1 MGNTLIS
8 AFVGLFVQI
17 IFTAGLIGLFGM
29 FISFCN
35 RCFCDCV
42 GGVAFFIVRIT
53 GFIGTPIHEL
63 SHALMCLIFGHKITK
78 MQIYNIKMSSGTLGY
93 VEHTYNR
100 KNLYNQ
106 MGNFFIG
113 VAPIVIGGLAVTLF
127 VRFLTPQMYAT
138 MIFEGT
144 DIINV
149 SFDNFFFEIP
159 KSIWT
164 ILSSIFSPSNFS
176 NWRWWVCIIF
186 AIAISIHMEIS
197 RSDIKG
203 GLKGLAIIAVL
214 LLVTDLILAFL
225 FPRALTAV
233 TSAMISAGTY
243 IATFL
248 MIPAA
253 FSGMLLIISG
263 LVALIKALIRSI
275 ANGAE

>member
-1 MGNTLIS
+1 MGNTLMT
-8 AFVGLFVQI
+8 AFANLFVQI
-17 IFTAGLIGLFGM
+17 VFTAGIVGLCGM

-35 RCFCDCV
+35 RCFYDCL
-42 GGVAFFIVRIT
+42 GDTAFFIVRASGI
-53 GFIGTPIHEL
+53 IGTPVHEL
-63 SHALMCLIFGHKITK
+63 SHALMCIVFGHRITDI
-78 MQIYNIKMSSGTLGY
+78 QIYNFKMRSRTLGY

-138 MIFEGT
+138 MISEGN

-176 NWRWWVCIIF
+176 SWRWWVCIVF
-186 AIAISIHMEIS
+186 AIAVSIHMEIS
-197 RSDIKG
+197 HSDIKG

-214 LLVTDLILAFL
+214 LLATDLILAFL

-233 TSAMISAGTY
+233 TSAMISAGLY
-243 IATFL
+243 VATFL

-263 LVALIKALIRSI
+263 LVALLKALVRSI